1 MDETDRK
8 ELPMKKRLSGEITT
22 YDTRAEAHEVVDK
35 QKRYSQILECLM
47 ENGDLTA
54 KECANIM
61 MMKGYIPTSE
71 RNFTAPR
78 MTEMCAKGLLDQVG
92 SKTCAWTGKRVT
104 VYGIRRISE

>member
-1 MDETDRK
+1 
-8 ELPMKKRLSGEITT
+8 MKKRLSGEITT

-35 QKRYSQILECLM
+35 QKRYSQILECLV
-47 ENGDLTA
+47 ENGALTA

-78 MTEMCAKGLLDQVG
+78 MTEMSQKGIIEPVG
-92 SKTCAWTGKRVT
+92 KKLCAWTGKKVA
-104 VYGIRRISE
+104 VYDLRRNQK

>member
-1 MDETDRK
+1 
-8 ELPMKKRLSGEITT
+8 MKKRLSGEITT

-78 MTEMCAKGLLDQVG
+78 MTEMSQKGMIEPVG
-92 SKTCAWTGKRVT
+92 KKKCAWTGKT
-104 VYGIRRISE
+104 VAVYRRINA